1 MRRATHWLCLL
12 ALAIAACGEA
22 TPVPPS
28 TPLPTETPIP
38 TATPTLTPLTDE
50 MAIARI
56 EEALVAY
63 PIHQLEVAISRDL
76 RRATIS
82 YETDYSGESLEFQW
96 QVVIIGLIAART
108 ISQVQPPVSG
118 GMRMVVV
125 PTEGKEV
132 GMRLVVIGAV
142 DIAAWAS
149 GSQSDQAFVA
159 GWQMVTVTKE

>member
-1 MRRATHWLCLL
+1 MRKATGLLCLF

-22 TPVPPS
+22 TPAPTS
-28 TPLPTETPIP
+28 TPLPTEIP
-38 TATPTLTPLTDE
+38 TATPTLTTLTDE

-56 EEALVAY
+56 EDALAAH
-63 PIHQLEVAISRDL
+63 PIHQLEVEISRDL

-96 QVVIIGLIAART
+96 QVIIIGLIAART
-108 ISQVQPPVSG
+108 ISRVQPPVSG

-125 PTEGKEV
+125 PTKGKEV

-149 GSQSDQAFVA
+149 GSKSDQAFVA
-159 GWQMVTVTKE
+159 GWRTITVTKE